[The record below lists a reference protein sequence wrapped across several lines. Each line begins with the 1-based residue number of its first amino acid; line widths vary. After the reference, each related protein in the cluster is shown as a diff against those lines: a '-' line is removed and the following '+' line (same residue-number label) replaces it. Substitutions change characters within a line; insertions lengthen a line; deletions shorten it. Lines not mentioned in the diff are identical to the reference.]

1 LVPVEG
7 NANANPIGRT
17 PSFGVEVALVLRSK
31 KELSFYSSS
40 LMGVRE
46 ESTSSFHSPNDLL
59 NATAA
64 DSRGDPLIALP
75 VCLLKLREAVVDDGC
90 STSCYDSSNY
100 YH

>member
-7 NANANPIGRT
+7 NANTNPIGRT

-46 ESTSSFHSPNDLL
+46 EYTSSFHSPNDLL

-64 DSRGDPLIALP
+64 DSRGDP
-75 VCLLKLREAVVDDGC
+75 LKLREAVVDDGC